1 MIRQTGLAQ
10 AIDIAE
16 NRAKY
21 DECAK
26 KLLSYK
32 AIIAWILKSC
42 TKEFSQYG
50 VQYICDNC
58 LKEEAEVSTY
68 AVHQDELDKNDKLDG
83 DKRVEGMNT
92 ESNSIQEHTIYY
104 DIRLPA
110 FLPKSNEIVRLILNL
125 EIQLDDTPGYPIVK
139 RGFYYCGRMVSEQ
152 YGTVF
157 TNEHY
162 EKLEKVYSIWICPDP
177 AKKRK
182 NGIFKY
188 HTVEDIIYGESYT
201 KEENYDLMDFHF
213 FTDGSEFESVYI
225 PDGGYRHPITPSSF
239 VMEEFG
245 NGIKRNRTH
254 LRMEGADV
262 YSYANSYIPK
272 SVQALIEH
280 CNMDVAT
287 IDYLVMHQANKF
299 LCERIRK
306 KIKIPEEK
314 TPYTFPDFG
323 NTSGASIPLTMVLK
337 LKEQLRVRDL
347 DLLMATIGGGFSIAS
362 ARLKTRGD
370 IYCPELLILD

>member
-10 AIDIAE
+10 AIDIAG

-58 LKEEAEVSTY
+58 LKEEAEVSAH
-68 AVHQDELDKNDKLDG
+68 AVHQDELDKDNKLDG
-83 DKRVEGMNT
+83 DERVEGMNT

-157 TNEHY
+157 TDEHY

-201 KEENYDLMDFHF
+201 KE
-213 FTDGSEFESVYI
+213 
-225 PDGGYRHPITPSSF
+225 
-239 VMEEFG
+239 
-245 NGIKRNRTH
+245 
-254 LRMEGADV
+254 
-262 YSYANSYIPK
+262 
-272 SVQALIEH
+272 
-280 CNMDVAT
+280 
-287 IDYLVMHQANKF
+287 
-299 LCERIRK
+299 
-306 KIKIPEEK
+306 KIMI
-314 TPYTFPDFG
+314 
-323 NTSGASIPLTMVLK
+323 
-337 LKEQLRVRDL
+337 
-347 DLLMATIGGGFSIAS
+347 
-362 ARLKTRGD
+362 
-370 IYCPELLILD
+370 

>member
-10 AIDIAE
+10 AIDIAG

-42 TKEFSQYG
+42 TKEFSQYE

-58 LKEEAEVSTY
+58 LKEEVEVSTH
-68 AVHQDELDKNDKLDG
+68 AVHQDELGKDKKLGG
-83 DKRVEGMNT
+83 DERIEGMNT

-110 FLPKSNEIVRLILNL
+110 FLPKSNERVRLILNL

-139 RGFYYCGRMVSEQ
+139 RGFYYCGRMISEQ

-157 TNEHY
+157 VDEHY
-162 EKLEKVYSIWICPDP
+162 EKVEKVYSIWICPDP

-188 HTVEDIIYGESYT
+188 HTIEDIIYGEPYT
-201 KEENYDLMDFHF
+201 KEENYDLMEVVILNLGDADKSSDLAILDLLNVLFSTTTTPEEKKRRLHNEF
-213 FTDGSEFESVYI
+213 EIAMTAEFESEVQEMCNLSEALVEQGAEREKMSLAQLMIKEREPVEKIERYT
-225 PDGGYRHPITPSSF
+225 GY
-239 VMEEFG
+239 
-245 NGIKRNRTH
+245 
-254 LRMEGADV
+254 
-262 YSYANSYIPK
+262 
-272 SVQALIEH
+272 ALE
-280 CNMDVAT
+280 
-287 IDYLVMHQANKF
+287 
-299 LCERIRK
+299 
-306 KIKIPEEK
+306 
-314 TPYTFPDFG
+314 
-323 NTSGASIPLTMVLK
+323 K
-337 LKEQLRVRDL
+337 LKEIANGIGIP
-347 DLLMATIGGGFSIAS
+347 LMM
-362 ARLKTRGD
+362 
-370 IYCPELLILD
+370 E

>member
-10 AIDIAE
+10 AIDIAG
-16 NRAKY
+16 NR
-21 DECAK
+21 AK

-201 KEENYDLMDFHF
+201 KEKNYDLMEVVVLNLGDADKSSDLEILDLLNVLFSAAITPEEKKQRLNDEF
-213 FTDGSEFESVYI
+213 EIAMTVEFESEVQEMCNLSEALVELGIEQGVKRGIEQGIEQGKELGREERNISMAQMMIQEREPVEKIERYT
-225 PDGGYRHPITPSSF
+225 GY
-239 VMEEFG
+239 
-245 NGIKRNRTH
+245 
-254 LRMEGADV
+254 
-262 YSYANSYIPK
+262 
-272 SVQALIEH
+272 ALE
-280 CNMDVAT
+280 
-287 IDYLVMHQANKF
+287 
-299 LCERIRK
+299 
-306 KIKIPEEK
+306 
-314 TPYTFPDFG
+314 
-323 NTSGASIPLTMVLK
+323 K
-337 LKEQLRVRDL
+337 LKEISNGIGIP
-347 DLLMATIGGGFSIAS
+347 LM
-362 ARLKTRGD
+362 K
-370 IYCPELLILD
+370 